1 MEIEGGGREG
11 ERERRDKICI
21 NDRVPNLFEGRR
33 SAKKLVDEIETK
45 YVFRWGEIAMLVDRR
60 REGKII
66 SIVSTLLREEDLW
79 RERGRGGERL
89 VDEIETKGVFRGT
102 KSGISGII
110 KLNRSF
116 ETC

>member
-79 RERGRGGERL
+79 RERGGERL
-89 VDEIETKGVFRGT
+89 VDEIETKGVFRRT
-102 KSGISGII
+102 KSGISRII

>member
-21 NDRVPNLFEGRR
+21 NDRVPNLFEGGR

-79 RERGRGGERL
+79 REGGERL

>member
-11 ERERRDKICI
+11 ERERRDEICI
-21 NDRVPNLFEGRR
+21 NDRVSNLFEGGR

-79 RERGRGGERL
+79 REREGGEKDSWMKLKRKACFVERSRAL
-89 VDEIETKGVFRGT
+89 VG
-102 KSGISGII
+102 
-110 KLNRSF
+110 
-116 ETC
+116 